1 MKGKNNKIILIL
13 LILCLFSLNIKA
25 KEYTPDY
32 LEDESNFKSLS
43 SADVADN
50 ANTIKSL
57 GLDNKLT
64 AKQLKGNLEKFDLS
78 KLNPVEANKAINA
91 QYGTSHNFKNFH
103 TGSKIENNK
112 LKISDSV
119 IDLETFKGSHTIESI
134 NGKLYVNGKEYIG
147 AKNVKSDGQ
156 SISIE
161 SVKSLTSG
169 SSQLLNGVNVR
180 VFNNRI
186 EADYADSFIQG
197 SSVTTNINNL
207 NSKVDIFSVDSADSF
222 LSDCIRVDSIK
233 DSEFKVSSKI
243 EITTSSDS
251 NLKITDCSYN
261 EFEFKG
267 KGTIS
272 VDKSSDAPKYVIE
285 NGTLTKKDKG
295 FNESIESNNS
305 ITIETDKTFGIKCLT
320 ITPVGSYFYID
331 NDLRKDFTI
340 NVPKESSTYK
350 LCIRRDS
357 AQQFS
362 SYDGLIN
369 FVNKKIELNGVV
381 NYLRYPLKNN
391 QISSLLGKFVYK
403 GLKDVNTMLSYDSDL
418 IFLNNIFLVNK
429 DNVKTNI
436 LSITYP
442 SNYYQIME
450 MEFDNGIH
458 SIIQLDLNLRKSD
471 LTQNINYN
479 YQTDYFQPK
488 ASIKDN
494 VLIQNT
500 PTQKITILTP
510 EHEKMKEILE
520 NAKR

>member
-1 MKGKNNKIILIL
+1 MSSCRYFKKLTFVYLLIALSLCMFLLVFASHIPQNDPAIAWNQNQDGAFKYSEPEARIASVDYRYIDFQQIQQYNRESELTEDQLSYIDKLGEPNINKIRDWKK
-13 LILCLFSLNIKA
+13 LNKNTRNKA
-25 KEYTPDY
+25 
-32 LEDESNFKSLS
+32 
-43 SADVADN
+43 
-50 ANTIKSL
+50 
-57 GLDNKLT
+57 
-64 AKQLKGNLEKFDLS
+64 LS
-78 KLNPVEANKAINA
+78 KLTGREITTDEPLNGKVVGKGVQFDSIKFFKVDKTSLTNGVGVTYDGANLK
-91 QYGTSHNFKNFH
+91 FK
-103 TGSKIENNK
+103 SA
-112 LKISDSV
+112 DSV
-119 IDLETFKGSHTIESI
+119 LTD
-134 NGKLYVNGKEYIG
+134 
-147 AKNVKSDGQ
+147 KS
-156 SISIE
+156 
-161 SVKSLTSG
+161 
-169 SSQLLNGVNVR
+169 
-180 VFNNRI
+180 
-186 EADYADSFIQG
+186 A
-197 SSVTTNINNL
+197 TTNIKEYNGYGET
-207 NSKVDIFSVDSADSF
+207 FSVDSADSF

-233 DSEFKVSSKI
+233 DSEFKISDKV

-272 VDKSSDAPKYVIE
+272 VDKSSDAPKYVVE

-305 ITIETDKTFGIKCLT
+305 ITVETDKTFGIKCLT
-320 ITPVGSYFYID
+320 ITPAGSYFYNDI
-331 NDLRKDFTI
+331 DLRKDFTI
-340 NVPKESSTYK
+340 NIPKESAVYK

-357 AQQFS
+357 TQQFKD
-362 SYDGLIN
+362 YNGLID
-369 FVNKKIELNGVV
+369 FPNKKIELNGIV

-442 SNYYQIME
+442 SNYYQITE
-450 MEFDNGIH
+450 MQFDDGLH

-500 PTQKITILTP
+500 PTQKITILPP
-510 EHEKMKEILE
+510 EHEKIKEILE